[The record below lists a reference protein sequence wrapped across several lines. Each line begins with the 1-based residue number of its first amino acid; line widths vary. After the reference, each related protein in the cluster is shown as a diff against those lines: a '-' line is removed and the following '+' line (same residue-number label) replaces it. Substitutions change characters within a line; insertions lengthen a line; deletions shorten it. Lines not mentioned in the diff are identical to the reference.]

1 VWNCTKEECSIKM
14 ESPNICE
21 MCIDCMVKAF
31 NTNNK
36 SDQTDRQ
43 KMQASN
49 PDCFPLINIKE
60 KVEFT

>member
-1 VWNCTKEECSIKM
+1 M